1 MELVKLRNDNT
12 LLSTQLIK
20 RTNEIAEKDEQLL
33 YYEQVQSHNEKLQKQ
48 LHELESLRQKVNE
61 LEAINEIAQN
71 ETTAREEVI
80 KSLQTRLQSV
90 SEEKDTFLQA
100 LLANKA
106 NQAEAL
112 DAVNDMN
119 QKLKKQQ
126 DQLEAKEKA
135 LKEKEEEI
143 D

>member
-80 KSLQTRLQSV
+80 KSLQTRL
-90 SEEKDTFLQA
+90 
-100 LLANKA
+100 
-106 NQAEAL
+106 
-112 DAVNDMN
+112 
-119 QKLKKQQ
+119 
-126 DQLEAKEKA
+126 
-135 LKEKEEEI
+135 
-143 D
+143 